1 MQAKIQSIDRNSSR
15 GSPDVVLSRQRGLLA
30 ILDMFRCVQF
40 RKLKETMSIELKE
53 NMKKISYK

>member
-1 MQAKIQSIDRNSSR
+1 MAHKQTKMQSIDRHCSW
-15 GSPDVVLSRQRGLLA
+15 GSPDVVLCIQRYLLA
-30 ILDMFRCVQF
+30 ILDMF